1 VHGPNSSP
9 EIEFGTVTIFFR
21 KKKLG
26 KKLGKNVIDGIIG
39 YLQTIVE
46 LPNSSPIGQ
55 LAILNCSLRISV
67 YRS

>member
-1 VHGPNSSP
+1 MVQIVLLKLNLGQSQ
-9 EIEFGTVTIFFR
+9 FFLE